1 MIRWA
6 GVSSD
11 DLGVVVE
18 RFPALNGPSRRLEA
32 VQVPGRSGDLLIDR
46 GAYDNYT
53 QVYDVYFYAGRDRA
67 PAGARAVRAWLQ
79 GPIGYQRLE
88 DSYDPNYYR
97 MAYYAGPSDIE
108 NAMNQF
114 GRATVSFTCK
124 PQRWKKSGEY
134 PIPCA
139 SGMHLHNDGFPAL
152 PLIKVSGTGAGSLT
166 VGSVTVAIHSLD
178 GYVMLDS
185 DTQNAYKDTLN
196 KNSTISAPE
205 FPVLQPGENV
215 VSWTGGIA
223 AVEITPRWW
232 TV

>member
-1 MIRWA
+1 MDFFLFDGKNSRDFGIYISGDQTFNA
-6 GVSSD
+6 PEKE
-11 DLGVVVE
+11 VE
-18 RFPALNGPSRRLEA
+18 SIEI
-32 VQVPGRSGDLLIDR
+32 PGRNGDLTISRNRFKNIAVSYSAFIRR
-46 GAYDNYT
+46 GFDGSA
-53 QVYDVYFYAGRDRA
+53 AA
-67 PAGARAVRAWLQ
+67 ARAWLL
-79 GPIGYQRLE
+79 GGDGYRRLE
-88 DSYDPNYYR
+88 DSYHPEYYR
-97 MAYYAGPSDIE
+97 MARFTGPLDFSMRFLNYAGEMTLTFD
-108 NAMNQF
+108 
-114 GRATVSFTCK
+114 CK